1 MVGYTDLKRDELPGL
16 LKEIGVDE
24 SVRTEFCSKYDLNDL
39 HCLLTTTRK
48 VRTVLLEKLHKDE
61 NRIDRLDYLIWH
73 LQKKMKE
80 A

>member
-1 MVGYTDLKRDELPGL
+1 MGYTDLKRDELPGL

-24 SVRTEFCSKYDLNDL
+24 STRTEFCSKYDRDDL
-39 HCLLTTTRK
+39 HCLLGTTRK
-48 VRTVLLEKLHKDE
+48 VRTDLLEKVHE
-61 NRIDRLDYLIWH
+61 EERRIDRLDYLIWH